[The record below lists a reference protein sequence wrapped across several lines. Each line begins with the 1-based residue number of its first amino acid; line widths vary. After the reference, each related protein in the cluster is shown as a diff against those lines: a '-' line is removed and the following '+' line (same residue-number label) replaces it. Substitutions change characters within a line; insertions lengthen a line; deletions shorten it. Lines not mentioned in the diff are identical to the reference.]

1 MVLFQSPLPFSSIQ
15 RQSVLE
21 AQPRES
27 AVLRVVERPGAP
39 LPPVLVRLALAD
51 GLPARLL
58 DVRLQLAPREYEVR
72 LVVEPLLAIDGIGR
86 RVFAAPVLRIAQAL
100 EMEIDPLVRDRNGLK
115 VAH

>member
-1 MVLFQSPLPFSSIQ
+1 M
-15 RQSVLE
+15 
-21 AQPRES
+21 
-27 AVLRVVERPGAP
+27 
-39 LPPVLVRLALAD
+39 PPVLVQLPLAD

-58 DVRLQLAPREYEVR
+58 DVRLRLAPREDEIR

-100 EMEIDPLVRDRNGLK
+100 QMEIDPLVPDRNGLK